1 MERARR
7 IRKSSLFILR
17 TDPIKEKKSAVALTQ
32 EGQGPSTGRGCCLPV
47 QLEER
52 YDKVLKN
59 SSTIELMNKCSGELI
74 MMMVMIVI
82 IIIIIITHTIIHYCN
97 HHHPS

>member
-17 TDPIKEKKSAVALTQ
+17 TDPMKEKKPAVALTQ

-47 QLEER
+47 PLEER
-52 YDKVLKN
+52 YDKVLNN

-82 IIIIIITHTIIHYCN
+82 IIIITHN
-97 HHHPS
+97 HHTHHNSLL